1 MINIHDCPR
10 GIEMQG
16 TAFSHASN
24 ELARAQ
30 NRNLEIFRW
39 MGNEMLKMSKQI
51 DDMQKEIE
59 VLRGAKNE

>member
-1 MINIHDCPR
+1 MIDISECPR

-16 TAFSHASN
+16 VAFSHASN

-30 NRNLEIFRW
+30 NRNIAIFRW

-51 DDMQKEIE
+51 DDLQKEIE
-59 VLRGAKNE
+59 VLRGSKNG